1 MPFVLVV
8 TLAIHVL
15 AGVFWAG
22 TSFVLAK
29 TGGSG
34 GDRLF
39 GPQMAAALI
48 AVIAGAYLWSAMH
61 TAGGV
66 LILGAAAALIAAA
79 VQVTLGGRALRL
91 RRQAVISE
99 AAAQARIA
107 VAQRIAAGLLA
118 VTIITMVA
126 APYV

>member
-1 MPFVLVV
+1 MPFVLVA
-8 TLAIHVL
+8 TLSIHVL

-22 TSFVLAK
+22 TSFVLAR

-34 GDRLF
+34 GDQLF
-39 GPQMAAALI
+39 APQMVAALI
-48 AVIAGAYLWSAMH
+48 AVIAGAYLWSAMP
-61 TAGGV
+61 TASGA
-66 LILGAAAALIAAA
+66 LMLGAAAALIAAA
-79 VQVTLGGRALRL
+79 VQAALGGRALRL
-91 RRQAVISE
+91 RRQAAISE
-99 AAAQARIA
+99 ASAEARIA